1 MESPA
6 GVEEEEEE
14 EEGGREEEEAE
25 DEAAAAAEEGAATLA
40 TVLLMMNGHSCG
52 LFICPHS
59 LHSLPRSIGLTTDGA
74 W

>member
-6 GVEEEEEE
+6 GVKEEEEEE
-14 EEGGREEEEAE
+14 EEGREEEAE
-25 DEAAAAAEEGAATLA
+25 DEAAVVAEEGAATLA